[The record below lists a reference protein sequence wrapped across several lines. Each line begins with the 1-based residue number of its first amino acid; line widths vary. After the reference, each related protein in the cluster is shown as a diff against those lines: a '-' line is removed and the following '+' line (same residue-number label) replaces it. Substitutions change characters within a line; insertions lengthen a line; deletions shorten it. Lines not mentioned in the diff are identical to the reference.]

1 MEYVRVFLNT
11 FYGYA
16 VEIVPYFVLAAL
28 ITSVIQTYV
37 SLSWFRKA
45 LKNEKTAPIF
55 TGLLGGLLPVC
66 SCSMI
71 PVANLINNFSRTY
84 APVLAFLV
92 VAPVVSPI
100 TVTLT
105 FAFFGLEMTLFRV
118 LGVFL
123 YAILLAYS
131 VGMLY
136 KKERTI
142 PLLGGFSSTE
152 SKGSVFL
159 KSFKFTLTSTGKY
172 LLLGI
177 FIAALIKTFM
187 PVELVSYVAGTPLS
201 YPLIALVSVPVY
213 VCSGEDVPI
222 AKALLQ
228 VGFTHG
234 NALTFMLGGSGICVP
249 TILATMSF
257 LPKGIVLLYTVSWFF
272 MSLLAGLLFD
282 LIF

>member
-1 MEYVRVFLNT
+1 MRVFLNT

-28 ITSVIQTYV
+28 ITSIIQTYV
-37 SLSWFRKA
+37 SLSWLRKA

-55 TGLLGGLLPVC
+55 TGFLGGLLPVC

-118 LGVFL
+118 FGVFL
-123 YAILLAYS
+123 FAILLAYS
-131 VGMLY
+131 VGMFY
-136 KKERTI
+136 KKERAI
-142 PLLGGFSSTE
+142 PLLGGFSGTE
-152 SKGSVFL
+152 SKGNVFL
-159 KSFKFTLTSTGKY
+159 KSFKFTLLSTGKY

-177 FIAALIKTFM
+177 FIAALIKAFLPM
-187 PVELVSYVAGTPLS
+187 ELVSYVAGTPLS

-257 LPKGIVLLYTVSWFF
+257 LPKRIVLVYTVSCFF
-272 MSLLAGLLFD
+272 MSWLAGLLFD
-282 LIF
+282 LLF

>member
-1 MEYVRVFLNT
+1 MEYIRVFLNT
-11 FYGYA
+11 FYDYT

-28 ITSVIQTYV
+28 ITSLIQTYV
-37 SLSWFRKA
+37 SLSWLRKA

-55 TGLLGGLLPVC
+55 TGFLGGLLPVC

-71 PVANLINNFSRTY
+71 PVAHLINNFSKTY

-92 VAPVVSPI
+92 VAPVVSPV

-105 FAFFGLEMTLFRV
+105 FAFFGFEITLFRV
-118 LGVFL
+118 FGVFL
-123 YAILLAYS
+123 FAMLLAYVAS
-131 VGMLY
+131 TFY
-136 KKERTI
+136 KKERPM
-142 PLLGGFSSTE
+142 PLLGEFNSAGT
-152 SKGSVFL
+152 KGKIFL
-159 KSFKFTLTSTGKY
+159 RSFKFTLSSTGRY
-172 LLLGI
+172 LLLGM
-177 FIAALIKTFM
+177 FIAALIKAIL
-187 PVELVSYVAGTPLS
+187 PQGVVNYVAGTSLS
-201 YPLIALVSVPVY
+201 YPLIALVSVPIY

-257 LPKGIVLLYTVSWFF
+257 LPKRIVFLYAVSWFF
-272 MSLLAGLLFD
+272 MSWLAGLLFD